1 MREKQGFER
10 DGFVKII
17 QNGYS
22 YKEKWVDTRWNER
35 TRDSRCRYKE

>member
-17 QNGYS
+17 QNGQS
-22 YKEKWVDTRWNER
+22 YKEKWEDTWWNKR
-35 TRDSRCRYKE
+35 IHGLRCRYKE